1 MRKNVGDTAILLDI
15 APYWCRVAAISALPY
30 YIYINIGILYE
41 SMHGGEFLVVSC

>member
-30 YIYINIGILYE
+30 IYINIGIPLYY
-41 SMHGGEFLVVSC
+41 